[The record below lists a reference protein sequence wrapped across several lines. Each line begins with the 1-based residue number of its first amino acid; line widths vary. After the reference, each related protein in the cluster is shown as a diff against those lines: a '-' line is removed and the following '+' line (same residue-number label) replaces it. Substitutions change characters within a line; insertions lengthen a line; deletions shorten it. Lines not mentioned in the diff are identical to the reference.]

1 MVAWKNFFLAAIDEI
16 AISGLVSC
24 VGIDASHIGGVLAL
38 RRRLFLN
45 LMSCQ
50 IVVFL
55 PAFYPTSHSHI
66 LSPAYQTGV
75 HNQCHQD
82 KCSCKT
88 VGEGSIASSEVLP
101 YGLTG

>member
-1 MVAWKNFFLAAIDEI
+1 MVAWKNFFLAALDEI
-16 AISGLVSC
+16 AILGLVSC
-24 VGIDASHIGGVLAL
+24 VGVDASHIGGILAS

-45 LMSCQ
+45 LILCQ

-66 LSPAYQTGV
+66 LSPAYQTSV
-75 HNQCHQD
+75 HNQRHQD

-88 VGEGSIASSEVLP
+88 GREGSIASVEVLL